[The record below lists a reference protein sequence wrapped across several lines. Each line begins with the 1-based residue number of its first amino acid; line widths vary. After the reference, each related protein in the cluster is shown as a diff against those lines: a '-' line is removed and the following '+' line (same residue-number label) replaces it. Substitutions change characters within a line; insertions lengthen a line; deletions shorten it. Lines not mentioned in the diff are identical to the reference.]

1 LSHQI
6 ITTTKNTNNMTTT
19 QIISRENGRKLN
31 IQITNQLIANGII
44 RSGKY
49 TGKTIEDVKDTEW
62 VKWIKELMVIR
73 DNFWNESEN

>member
-1 LSHQI
+1 MSYQI
-6 ITTTKNTNNMTTT
+6 ITTTKNTNKMTTT

>member
-1 LSHQI
+1 
-6 ITTTKNTNNMTTT
+6 MTTT

-31 IQITNQLIANGII
+31 IQITNQLIANGIM

-49 TGKTIEDVKDTEW
+49 TGKTIEDVKDSEW